1 MKHHLN
7 LTTVNL
13 FYPLHE
19 PSYVRTCI
27 LHVKVNP
34 GVILHQWTIHNK
46 TSSHILSVSY
56 MNRQQGILLQLGKL
70 HFSQS
75 SCFDLLPVVS
85 NYVYLFYT
93 LSLVAL
99 LTWFWVTQTQLC
111 APQCACTT
119 CTILITL
126 LIMHCP
132 FVNFLPWVKEFLFVE
147 AYDNCSKITPLILRE
162 QFSKQSIILFKSWFV
177 SFIT

>member
-111 APQCACTT
+111 APQCDYLYHTNYTT
-119 CTILITL
+119 NNALSFRKLFTMGQRI
-126 LIMHCP
+126 
-132 FVNFLPWVKEFLFVE
+132 FVCWSLW
-147 AYDNCSKITPLILRE
+147 
-162 QFSKQSIILFKSWFV
+162 
-177 SFIT
+177 